1 MCFSATDL
9 TQQLSEVVYGDIHL
23 TDEDTKALKEPL
35 SLLRPLRSQ
44 IAELGSRTLDVYLQV
59 LPVSQFS
66 QYYWN

>member
-9 TQQLSEVVYGDIHL
+9 TQQLSEVVYDDTHL
-23 TDEDTKALKEPL
+23 TDEDAKALRGPL
-35 SLLRPLRSQ
+35 SLLRSFRSQ
-44 IAELGSRTLDVYLQV
+44 IAELGLRTLDGYLQV